1 MKKNSM
7 AIIGVVAFVL
17 AVAVG
22 YALFSETINVNGSAS
37 INEDKSINININ
49 TDNGEYASYT
59 KNADGF
65 INFSANYREASNMID
80 YMQNLVKE
88 VVAGIEQ

>member
-1 MKKNSM
+1 MTLTKNSTNYL
-7 AIIGVVAFVL
+7 IQDTFGEV
-17 AVAVG
+17 
-22 YALFSETINVNGSAS
+22 NVNGNAS
-37 INEDKSINININ
+37 VNEDKSINININ

-80 YMQNLVKE
+80 YMQTLVEE
-88 VVAGIEQ
+88 VMTGIAQ

>member
-1 MKKNSM
+1 MTLTKNSTNYL
-7 AIIGVVAFVL
+7 IQDTFGEV
-17 AVAVG
+17 
-22 YALFSETINVNGSAS
+22 NVNGNAS
-37 INEDKSINININ
+37 VNEDKSINININ

-65 INFSANYREASNMID
+65 INFNASYKEASNMID
-80 YMQNLVKE
+80 YMQTLVEE

>member
-1 MKKNSM
+1 MTLTKNSTNYL
-7 AIIGVVAFVL
+7 IQDTFGEVNI
-17 AVAVG
+17 
-22 YALFSETINVNGSAS
+22 NGSAS

-65 INFSANYREASNMID
+65 INFNASYKEASNMID

>member
-1 MKKNSM
+1 MTLTKNSTNYL
-7 AIIGVVAFVL
+7 IQDTFGEV
-17 AVAVG
+17 
-22 YALFSETINVNGSAS
+22 NVNGNAS
-37 INEDKSINININ
+37 VNEDKSINININ

-65 INFSANYREASNMID
+65 INFSANYREASNIID

>member
-1 MKKNSM
+1 MTLTKNSTNYL
-7 AIIGVVAFVL
+7 IQDTFGEV
-17 AVAVG
+17 
-22 YALFSETINVNGSAS
+22 NVNGNAS

-65 INFSANYREASNMID
+65 INFNASYKEASNMID
-80 YMQNLVKE
+80 YMQTLVEE
-88 VVAGIEQ
+88 VITGIAQ

>member
-1 MKKNSM
+1 MTLTKNS
-7 AIIGVVAFVL
+7 ANYLIQDTFGEV
-17 AVAVG
+17 
-22 YALFSETINVNGSAS
+22 NVNGNAS
-37 INEDKSINININ
+37 VNEDKSINININ

-80 YMQNLVKE
+80 YMQTLVKE